1 MRTRGVACTKA
12 KRSDVLK
19 VNDKE
24 KQPLQQEKFCVSGI
38 EKRMPVMMDLI
49 RFSSRNMSC
58 VNGSEKL
65 YNREV
70 M

>member
-1 MRTRGVACTKA
+1 MV
-12 KRSDVLK
+12 K

-24 KQPLQQEKFCVSGI
+24 KQRLQQAKFRVSGI

-58 VNGSEKL
+58 VNG
-65 YNREV
+65 
-70 M
+70 